1 MYSTKTATVNNGEFI
16 SNYMPVGINDN
27 VTLKEV
33 NVNKTQNGRDFLEI
47 VFENKDNQMAKM
59 TFWKNEKN
67 MWVKTDEDLQHK
79 DDQQF
84 GQIMQLIDSFYE
96 TRPEAEI
103 NSFLEMINWVKEKL
117 TPMIDT
123 KKDLRIKVVYDSKG
137 YTKVSTLGIFVE
149 PMTVTET
156 QIKLFKKD
164 LLERPVVADQETTPD
179 PLNTPTP
186 EVTNT
191 ITDDLKKSADDLPF

>member
-1 MYSTKTATVNNGEFI
+1 MYSTKTATTNNEEFI
-16 SNYMPVGINDN
+16 SNYMPVGKNDN

-47 VFENKDNQMAKM
+47 VFSNKNDQTAKM

-67 MWVKTDEDLQHK
+67 MWIKTDEELQHR

-84 GQIMQLIDSFYE
+84 GQILQLIDSFYE
-96 TRPEAEI
+96 TRPEAEF
-103 NSFLEMINWVKEKL
+103 NNFLEMINWVKDKL
-117 TPMIDT
+117 TPMIEV

-149 PMTVTET
+149 PMTVTES
-156 QIKLFKKD
+156 QIKVFKKD
-164 LLERPVVADQETTPD
+164 LLERPVVADIESTTDPLSTSNGVTTPTTED
-179 PLNTPTP
+179 ST
-186 EVTNT
+186 
-191 ITDDLKKSADDLPF
+191 KSADDLPF

>member
-1 MYSTKTATVNNGEFI
+1 MYSTKTATVNNGEFV
-16 SNYMPVGINDN
+16 SNYMPVGINNN

-33 NVNKTQNGRDFLEI
+33 NVNKTTNGRDFLEI
-47 VFENKDNQMAKM
+47 VFSNKDDQTASM

-67 MWVKTDEDLQHK
+67 MWIKTDEDLQHK

-149 PMTVTET
+149 PMTVTES
-156 QIKLFKKD
+156 QIKIFKKD
-164 LLERPVVADQETTPD
+164 LLERPVVADQEPATDPLSTPTGATTPTTETVS
-179 PLNTPTP
+179 NG
-186 EVTNT
+186 
-191 ITDDLKKSADDLPF
+191 ADDLPF

>member
-1 MYSTKTATVNNGEFI
+1 MYSTKTATVNNEDFI
-16 SNYMPVGINDN
+16 SNYMKVGINDN

-47 VFENKDNQMAKM
+47 VFSNKDDQTAKM

-67 MWVKTDEDLQHK
+67 MWVKTDEELQHR

-84 GQIMQLIDSFYE
+84 GQILQIIDSFYE
-96 TRPEAEI
+96 TRPEAEF
-103 NSFLEMINWVKEKL
+103 NNFLEMINWVKEKL
-117 TPMIDT
+117 TPMIEA
-123 KKDLRIKVVYDSKG
+123 KKLLRIKVVYDSKG

-164 LLERPVVADQETTPD
+164 LLERPVVADTEPATDPLSALNNVTTPATED
-179 PLNTPTP
+179 T
-186 EVTNT
+186 V
-191 ITDDLKKSADDLPF
+191 KSADDLPF

>member
-1 MYSTKTATVNNGEFI
+1 MYSTKTATVNNEDFV
-16 SNYMPVGINDN
+16 SNYMKVGINDN

-47 VFENKDNQMAKM
+47 IFSNENDQIAKM

-67 MWVKTDEDLQHK
+67 MWVKTDEELQHR

-84 GQIMQLIDSFYE
+84 GQILQIIDSFYE
-96 TRPEAEI
+96 TRPEAEF
-103 NSFLEMINWVKEKL
+103 NNFLEMINWVKEKL
-117 TPMIDT
+117 TPMIEA
-123 KKDLRIKVVYDSKG
+123 KKLLRIKVIYDSKG

-149 PMTVTET
+149 PMTVTES

-164 LLERPVVADQETTPD
+164 LLERPVVADTEPATDPLSALNNATTP
-179 PLNTPTP
+179 
-186 EVTNT
+186 VTE
-191 ITDDLKKSADDLPF
+191 DSAKSADDLPF

>member
-1 MYSTKTATVNNGEFI
+1 MYSTKTATVNNEDFV
-16 SNYMPVGINDN
+16 SNYMKVGINDN

-33 NVNKTQNGRDFLEI
+33 NVNKTQNGRDFLEVI
-47 VFENKDNQMAKM
+47 FSNENDQIAKM

-67 MWVKTDEDLQHK
+67 MWVKTDEELQHR

-84 GQIMQLIDSFYE
+84 GQILQIIDSFYE
-96 TRPEAEI
+96 TRPEAEF
-103 NSFLEMINWVKEKL
+103 NNFLEMINWVKEKL
-117 TPMIDT
+117 TPMIEA
-123 KKDLRIKVVYDSKG
+123 KKLLRIKVVYDSKG

-164 LLERPVVADQETTPD
+164 LLERPVVADTEPATDPLSALNNVTTPATED
-179 PLNTPTP
+179 T
-186 EVTNT
+186 V
-191 ITDDLKKSADDLPF
+191 KSADDLPF

>member
-1 MYSTKTATVNNGEFI
+1 MYSTKTATVSNEEFI
-16 SNYMPVGINDN
+16 SNYMPVGINTD
-27 VTLKEV
+27 VTLSEV

-47 VFENKDNQMAKM
+47 VFSNKNDQTAKM

-67 MWVKTDEDLQHK
+67 MWVKTDEELQHR

-84 GQIMQLIDSFYE
+84 GQILQIIDSFYE
-96 TRPEAEI
+96 TRPEAEF
-103 NSFLEMINWVKEKL
+103 NNFLEMINWVKEKL
-117 TPMIDT
+117 TPMIEA
-123 KKDLRIKVVYDSKG
+123 KKLLRIKVVYDSKG

-164 LLERPVVADQETTPD
+164 LLERPVVADTEPATDPLSALNNVTTPATED
-179 PLNTPTP
+179 T
-186 EVTNT
+186 V
-191 ITDDLKKSADDLPF
+191 KSADDLPF